1 MENNNINISEFEETI
16 TKMVKEK
23 IEKLI
28 ETEMDAYLSEN
39 TGVRNG
45 HYQRKL
51 KTKYGEIDNLTVPGD
66 RESNF
71 NTALFNKYDRSI
83 GMEALVI
90 SMYANG
96 VSTRRITDILEDAL
110 RDKYSPSTIS
120 RITDVTLEEI
130 GNFKAKKLDKR
141 YIAVLL
147 DGLFFF
153 LRRGNVAQE
162 PVIFA
167 LGIKETGEYELLG
180 SYLTVKGA
188 HNNYNDVLQDL
199 YSRGLKEPLLFI
211 ADGINNLDEEI
222 SKTYPRAEFQLC
234 TIHYLRNLKSKV
246 KERDSEEIV
255 NDANK
260 MFLCNDKE
268 EAGGKFREF
277 KNKWNN
283 KYPDIVY
290 NTEKKTGR
298 LFRFYEYPE
307 SIRRL
312 LKSTNAIER
321 FNEEIRRRVKT
332 ISSFPD
338 TKSAEKI
345 FYYKS
350 IEYNSR
356 HAFKVMNGSYKSKD
370 EIMEMFQKRYPL

>member
-1 MENNNINISEFEETI
+1 MENGNINISEIEEVIMKT
-16 TKMVKEK
+16 VKEK

-28 ETEMDAYLSEN
+28 EVEMDAYLDEN
-39 TGVRNG
+39 PGVRNG
-45 HYQRKL
+45 HYKRNL
-51 KTKYGEIDNLTVPGD
+51 KTKYGEIDDLSIPRD

-71 NTALFNKYDRSI
+71 NTSLFNKYDRSM
-83 GMEALVI
+83 GMEDMII

-96 VSTRRITDILEDAL
+96 MSTRRISEILEYALKNKYSSSAISKITDI
-110 RDKYSPSTIS
+110 
-120 RITDVTLEEI
+120 TLDEVK
-130 GNFKAKKLDKR
+130 NFKSRKLDKR

-153 LRRGNVAQE
+153 LRRDNVDKE

-167 LGIKETGEYELLG
+167 LGIKETGEYEILG
-180 SYLTVKGA
+180 FYLTVKES
-188 HNNYNDVLQDL
+188 HNNYNDVLNDL

-222 SKTYPRAEFQLC
+222 MKTYPRADFQLC
-234 TIHYLRNLKSKV
+234 TIHYTRNLKSKV
-246 KERDSEEIV
+246 KEKDSDEIIK
-255 NDANK
+255 DANR
-260 MFLCNDKE
+260 MFTCNNKE
-268 EAGGKFREF
+268 EAINRFNEF

-290 NTEKKTGR
+290 NTEKSTGR
-298 LFRFYEYPE
+298 LFRFYNYPE
-307 SIRRL
+307 SIRRS

-321 FNEEIRRRVKT
+321 MNEEIRRRIKT

-338 TKSAEKI
+338 EKSAEKV

-350 IEYNSR
+350 IEYNSK
-356 HAFKVMNGSYKSKD
+356 HAFNVMNGYYKSRD